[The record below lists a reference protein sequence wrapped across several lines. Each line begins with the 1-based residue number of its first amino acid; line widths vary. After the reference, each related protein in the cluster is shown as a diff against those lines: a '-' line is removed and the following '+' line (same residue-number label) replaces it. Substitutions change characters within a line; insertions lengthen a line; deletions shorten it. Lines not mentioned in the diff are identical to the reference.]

1 MAVQDAT
8 LMQRFAKLLRNNR
21 ELSKQNAVLTR
32 ENQEL
37 LAENEHFHELI
48 KELNETVIA
57 RRGEQ
62 VYRPKSSRLNMVTV
76 LFADIEG
83 FDKLSGSYNKFRF
96 LDHLDRIRLGFDR
109 IVRQFNIQKIKTI
122 GDVYLCAGGIEE
134 PNFTN
139 PVEVLLAALQL
150 QHFLSEYQS
159 DNEQVWALKI
169 GIHTGP
175 VTASVSGRK
184 KVTYDIKG
192 DTVNIAARIESVTD
206 MGAILI
212 SGMTYELVKEFFI
225 CEYWGKLPVKY
236 KGNMVLYRV
245 LSLKPELA
253 DASESGKPN
262 DQFNIKFK
270 LIQFTQL
277 QEAILDKLEKELPK
291 NLYYH
296 SVKHTV
302 DVVTEVELIGWAEG
316 VTDEEMLLLKTAAL
330 FHDSGHIKSYPDHE
344 KQGCLLA
351 REILPGYEYSSQ
363 QIDRICELIMATQMP
378 PSPKNLLEEII
389 CDSDLDYLGRADFI
403 PVSNSLFQE
412 LQEQGMVE
420 DMKTWNEKQIA
431 FISNHHY
438 YTKTARALREVN
450 KQKQIERIQSLL
462 AD

>member
-1 MAVQDAT
+1 
-8 LMQRFAKLLRNNR
+8 
-21 ELSKQNAVLTR
+21 
-32 ENQEL
+32 
-37 LAENEHFHELI
+37 
-48 KELNETVIA
+48 
-57 RRGEQ
+57 
-62 VYRPKSSRLNMVTV
+62 MVTV

-83 FDKLSGSYNKFRF
+83 FDKLTGNNNKFRF
-96 LDHLDRIRLGFDR
+96 LDHLDRIRLSFDR
-109 IVRQFNIQKIKTI
+109 IIRQFNIRKIKTI
-122 GDVYLCAGGIEE
+122 GDVFLCAGGIDE

-150 QHFLSEYQS
+150 QHFLSEYQH
-159 DNEQVWALKI
+159 DDEQVWALKI

-175 VTASVSGRK
+175 VTASVTGRK
-184 KVTYDIKG
+184 KVSYDIKG

-212 SGMTYELVKEFFI
+212 SGMTYELVKEFFV

-245 LSLKPELA
+245 LSLKPEL
-253 DASESGKPN
+253 SEHGTSGKPN
-262 DQFNIKFK
+262 EHFRIKFK

-277 QEAILDKLEKELPK
+277 QEAILDMLEKELPK

-302 DVVTEVELIGWAEG
+302 DVVTEVELIGWAAG

-330 FHDSGHIKSYPDHE
+330 FHDAGHIKSYADHE
-344 KQGCLLA
+344 EQGCLLA
-351 REILPGYEYSSQ
+351 REILPAYEYTPQ
-363 QIDRICELIMATQMP
+363 QIDRICELIMATEMP

-412 LQEQGMVE
+412 LQEHSLVG
-420 DMKTWNEKQIA
+420 DMNTWNKRQIE
-431 FISNHHY
+431 FISKHHY

-462 AD
+462 TD